1 MSRLKFRRR
10 AVGGKARSHYDIG
23 RVAVSGSFPGSFED
37 RQCLRAV
44 ASQRGTAAGIPQC
57 PDALEVPCTGCS
69 GDRPRRDGPAR
80 SPRHAGGPRY
90 ALAERV
96 QAEVANPEGGS
107 IRSADPHAREP
118 VDGALRSPHP
128 RANCFCRSAFSSQC
142 RGRGFDSLPFHQNS
156 RDYAPTGPIEI
167 AGDLRDAT
175 TLPIDPNALL
185 CWQLCDGIMSCE
197 PEWDVVLDV
206 ACKDREVVL
215 PGDRADCQI
224 CEPCRVPDASCPIR

>member
-1 MSRLKFRRR
+1 MLKWHVIGRLYERALHKLQRAFDMSRLKFRCR

-23 RVAVSGSFPGSFED
+23 RVAVSGSFPGSFEE

-44 ASQRGTAAGIPQC
+44 AGQSGTVAGIPQC
-57 PDALEVPCTGCS
+57 PDALEAPCTGCN
-69 GDRPRRDGPAR
+69 GARPRRDCPAR
-80 SPRHAGGPRY
+80 SPRHARGPRY
-90 ALAERV
+90 ALAE
-96 QAEVANPEGGS
+96 
-107 IRSADPHAREP
+107 
-118 VDGALRSPHP
+118 
-128 RANCFCRSAFSSQC
+128 
-142 RGRGFDSLPFHQNS
+142 
-156 RDYAPTGPIEI
+156 
-167 AGDLRDAT
+167 DLRDAT

-185 CWQLCDGIMSCE
+185 CWQLCDGIMCCE